1 MSWLLIASTALS
13 RLFLT
18 NFSLTSFII
27 VTPRL
32 EIIDPAQAIIMKRKK
47 TRQTLLKVVAA
58 LANSA
63 SDVAGVEINCGTCDP
78 LRKIE
83 IAR

>member
-47 TRQTLLKVVAA
+47 TKQTLLKVAAA

-63 SDVAGVEINCGTCDP
+63 SDIAEAEINCGTCEP